1 MLRTIKKL
9 LGIVVLGLFLITPS
23 QADDIRDFQIEG
35 MSIGDSALDYFTEK
49 EINDLMQF
57 GFKKSKEYAY
67 INLREEKL
75 DNFDKVLILFKSEDV
90 KFIIHSISGR
100 IFFDKNIRACHKK
113 QKELV
118 NEFSELFEKIS
129 VKDDQGTYSYS
140 GDDSGKSKVTT
151 INFQLNDG
159 GVAHVGCY
167 KFSKEY
173 LEKNNY
179 GSAQAILSM
188 SISSS
193 EYNDFQKYRAF

>member
-1 MLRTIKKL
+1 M
-9 LGIVVLGLFLITPS
+9 FQTPS

-90 KFIIHSISGR
+90 KFIIHSISSR

>member
-1 MLRTIKKL
+1 MKK
-9 LGIVVLGLFLITPS
+9 FLAILILILALQAPS
-23 QADDIRDFQIEG
+23 YAAEDIRDFQVEG
-35 MSIGDSALDYFTEK
+35 ISVGDSLLDYFSKK

-75 DNFDKVLILFKSEDV
+75 DNFDKVLILFKSEDI

-151 INFQLNDG
+151 INFQLNDW

-193 EYNDFQKYRAF
+193 EYSDFQKYRAF

>member
-1 MLRTIKKL
+1 MRIF
-9 LGIVVLGLFLITPS
+9 IAVLILIFTLPTPS
-23 QADDIRDFQIEG
+23 QANDIRDFQIEG

-90 KFIIHSISGR
+90 KFIIHSISSR

-140 GDDSGKSKVTT
+140 GDDSGKRWWTRFN
-151 INFQLNDG
+151 NF
-159 GVAHVGCY
+159 C
-167 KFSKEY
+167 
-173 LEKNNY
+173 
-179 GSAQAILSM
+179 
-188 SISSS
+188 
-193 EYNDFQKYRAF
+193 